1 MTWAMWLAVSKL
13 WEFTVSWKK
22 QSYKYAQASNIV
34 FLFVKSENNNSIKE
48 IKHVFRAFIAW

>member
-1 MTWAMWLAVSKL
+1 MWLAVSKL